1 MYKASKHKKPNPKQL
16 ATIQRK
22 RSALPSY
29 IILSWSKKLDSLLK
43 KPKRKQQPTP
53 KPNSKMG
60 KGLEQTFLQR
70 RCTASQEVY
79 EKILKITNH
88 HGNANINHD
97 EISPHIY

>member
-29 IILSWSKKLDSLLK
+29 IILSWSKKLYSLLK

-53 KPNSKMG
+53 KPPNPTKNKGERQGGAGEGWGAEGRGRG
-60 KGLEQTFLQR
+60 KSNTEHPKVPAKR
-70 RCTASQEVY
+70 RPTHQV
-79 EKILKITNH
+79 
-88 HGNANINHD
+88 
-97 EISPHIY
+97 